1 MVNSIASKP
10 VLLKSYKNRY
20 PFKLGCPSF
29 IYQDDY
35 VPNVEKL
42 APFLDEIELLFL
54 ESAFFQNNDAK
65 STVAELASLA
75 KQFEI
80 TYNIH
85 LPTDISISDPDH
97 RIQHK
102 AVHALQKTIDITSS
116 LFPSTFTLHI
126 PYLQEKKDKEHVKRW
141 QEDVF
146 NGLKQLLSS
155 GIDSK
160 SISVETL
167 DYPFEWIDKII
178 DDFNI
183 SVCID
188 TGHLMMHG
196 FDCNRV
202 YGKHEKRTPIIHL
215 HGIKKTKD
223 HLPID
228 RLSHKQM
235 DSLLLILKQFTGVV
249 SLEVFSYRYLQDSLI
264 FLEKITAGCD

>member
-1 MVNSIASKP
+1 M
-10 VLLKSYKNRY
+10 LLKSYKNSY

-35 VPNVEKL
+35 IPNVEKL
-42 APFLDEIELLFL
+42 APFLDEVELLFL
-54 ESAFFQNNDAK
+54 ESDFFQNNAAK
-65 STVAELASLA
+65 KTVTELASLA
-75 KQFEI
+75 EQFEI

-85 LPTDISISDPDH
+85 LPTDISISDPDPV
-97 RIQHK
+97 IQLK

-116 LFPSTFTLHI
+116 LFPSTCTLHI
-126 PYLQEKKDKEHVKRW
+126 PYCQEKKDTEHVKRW

-146 NGLKQLLSS
+146 NGLTQLLSS

-167 DYPFEWIDKII
+167 DYPFKWIDKII
-178 DDFNI
+178 DDLNV

-196 FDCNRV
+196 FDCNKV
-202 YGKHEKRTPIIHL
+202 YNKYEEKTPIIHL
-215 HGIKKTKD
+215 HGIKNTRD

-228 RLSHKQM
+228 RLSQKQM

-249 SLEVFSYRYLQDSLI
+249 SLEVFSYQYLQDSLI
-264 FLEKITAGCD
+264 FLEKIMARCD

>member
-1 MVNSIASKP
+1 

-54 ESAFFQNNDAK
+54 ESDFFQNNAVK
-65 STVAELASLA
+65 KTVTELASLA
-75 KQFEI
+75 KQFKI

-85 LPTDISISDPDH
+85 LPTDISISDQDH
-97 RIQHK
+97 RMQHK
-102 AVHALQKTIDITSS
+102 AVLALQKIIDITSS
-116 LFPSTFTLHI
+116 LSPSTCTLHI
-126 PYLQEKKDKEHVKRW
+126 PYVEEKKDSEHVKRW
-141 QEDVF
+141 QENVF

-155 GIDSK
+155 GVDSK

-167 DYPFEWIDKII
+167 DYPFTWIDKII
-178 DDFNI
+178 DEFNL

-196 FDCNRV
+196 FDCSRV
-202 YGKHEKRTPIIHL
+202 YGKYEERTPIIHL
-215 HGIKKTKD
+215 HGIKKTRD

-228 RLSHKQM
+228 TLSQKQM
-235 DSLLLILKQFTGVV
+235 DSLLLILRQFTGVV

-264 FLEKITAGCD
+264 FLEKIMARCD